1 MPQRTLSPLPPE
13 PSLLRDLEM
22 LEARLDIDGV
32 SSSRT
37 APSKS
42 TRTWAAATGPGLDA
56 KQQKQ
61 LRGFIDRLVGR
72 DRGSWKSAQVIYGSA
87 AAPLETDVWHGLGEA
102 RPGEKLTPSD
112 HVRWASMTKSLSVL
126 YLAWLIDL
134 GRAPRPGDSVGDA
147 VPDFELSKLRVRQD
161 DGKTVAAARPVTWHQ
176 VYAMTA
182 PINYEGY
189 LYGGDRD
196 NGFALSPWSARF
208 AKYSRLI
215 SHPDEGFYPK
225 EDATVFAGC
234 VNGNRVSRSHRVRA
248 YGRVPLEHQPG
259 ARDCSKYGPHFA
271 LLGAALR
278 EPGVKPLQAFTDR
291 VLRPA
296 NVTRL
301 WFDGGQTP
309 KPPGAK
315 LTELAF
321 SYDDG
326 SPPSARDTASC
337 PEDSVTYWASECPG
351 DAMAQC
357 DAARLN
363 TAETAAGDD
372 PYAGVLD
379 IGATGPLTELAKIGR
394 LFLRGGVAEDG
405 TRVVS
410 EAALRIAMQPVGEGE
425 SHCDCFKYGSGDAGR
440 KRCEYRMRDFCA
452 GDYWGLGACFKARRP
467 APPHAPPRVASP
479 SPPARAPR
487 RRRERRRGRRC
498 RPCSRSC
505 TRRASRSSRWRRRR
519 RGRAGWCG
527 AAGAR
532 SRTRRIHRP
541 RPAHASPYGAHASR
555 PLHPRYSTH
564 YVLHFESGHYMIAG
578 GGNQPSTHSVPYLPF
593 RYQMLPWFLS
603 AVERGRDGAQL
614 AGMFERD
621 ADDEG
626 AARGR
631 EMPPP

>member
-363 TAETAAGDD
+363 TAETAADDD

-452 GDYWGLGACFKARRP
+452 GDYWGLGACFKVRRP
-467 APPHAPPRVASP
+467 APPHAPPRVASR
-479 SPPARAPR
+479 SPPPRAPSQAAA
-487 RRRERRRGRRC
+487 GKA
-498 RPCSRSC
+498 P
-505 TRRASRSSRWRRRR
+505 RATLSSLLEELHSSGKSVEQVAAQAPWPRWMVW
-519 RGRAGWCG
+519 GGWC
-527 AAGAR
+527 AIAHP
-532 SRTRRIHRP
+532 SNSPPP
-541 RPAHASPYGAHASR
+541 RPAHASPLTRPGPCTSGTRRTTCSTSSR
-555 PLHPRYSTH
+555 AT
-564 YVLHFESGHYMIAG
+564 
-578 GGNQPSTHSVPYLPF
+578 T
-593 RYQMLPWFLS
+593 
-603 AVERGRDGAQL
+603 
-614 AGMFERD
+614 
-621 ADDEG
+621 
-626 AARGR
+626 
-631 EMPPP
+631 

>member
-1 MPQRTLSPLPPE
+1 MPQRTLSPLPPD

-532 SRTRRIHRP
+532 SRTRRIRRP
-541 RPAHASPYGAHASR
+541 RPAHASPHGAHASR

-626 AARGR
+626 AARGG

>member
-278 EPGVKPLQAFTDR
+278 ERGVKPLQAFTDR

-363 TAETAAGDD
+363 TDETAADDD

-452 GDYWGLGACFKARRP
+452 GDYWGLGACFKVRRP

-532 SRTRRIHRP
+532 SRTRRIRRP
-541 RPAHASPYGAHASR
+541 RPAHASPHGAHAPR
-555 PLHPRYSTH
+555 PVHPRYSTH

>member
-278 EPGVKPLQAFTDR
+278 ERGVKPLQAFTDR

-363 TAETAAGDD
+363 TDETAADDD

-541 RPAHASPYGAHASR
+541 RHPPTPRHMALTRPGPCTQGTRRTTSSTSSR
-555 PLHPRYSTH
+555 AT
-564 YVLHFESGHYMIAG
+564 
-578 GGNQPSTHSVPYLPF
+578 T
-593 RYQMLPWFLS
+593 
-603 AVERGRDGAQL
+603 
-614 AGMFERD
+614 
-621 ADDEG
+621 
-626 AARGR
+626 
-631 EMPPP
+631 

>member
-309 KPPGAK
+309 KPAGAK

-363 TAETAAGDD
+363 TDETAADDD

-452 GDYWGLGACFKARRP
+452 GDYWGLGACFKVRRP

-541 RPAHASPYGAHASR
+541 RHPPTPRHMALTRPGPCTQGTRRTTSSTSSR
-555 PLHPRYSTH
+555 AT
-564 YVLHFESGHYMIAG
+564 
-578 GGNQPSTHSVPYLPF
+578 T
-593 RYQMLPWFLS
+593 
-603 AVERGRDGAQL
+603 
-614 AGMFERD
+614 
-621 ADDEG
+621 
-626 AARGR
+626 
-631 EMPPP
+631 

>member
-363 TAETAAGDD
+363 TADTAADDD

-467 APPHAPPRVASP
+467 APPRAPPRDASP
-479 SPPARAPR
+479 SPPARALR

-532 SRTRRIHRP
+532 SRTRRNHRP
-541 RPAHASPYGAHASR
+541 RPAHASPYIWRSR
-555 PLHPRYSTH
+555 APARAPKVLDALRAPLRVGPLHDRRRR
-564 YVLHFESGHYMIAG
+564 
-578 GGNQPSTHSVPYLPF
+578 QPAVDAFGALPPLPVPDAPVVPL
-593 RYQMLPWFLS
+593 
-603 AVERGRDGAQL
+603 RGRA
-614 AGMFERD
+614 RPRRR
-621 ADDEG
+621 
-626 AARGR
+626 AARR
-631 EMPPP
+631 HVRARRR

>member
-1 MPQRTLSPLPPE
+1 M
-13 PSLLRDLEM
+13 
-22 LEARLDIDGV
+22 

-147 VPDFELSKLRVRQD
+147 VPDCELSKLRVRQD

-259 ARDCSKYGPHFA
+259 ARLLKYGPHFA

-351 DAMAQC
+351 DAMARC

-363 TAETAAGDD
+363 TAETAADDD

-425 SHCDCFKYGSGDAGR
+425 SHCDCFKYGSGDAGQQAVR
-440 KRCEYRMRDFCA
+440 VSDARLLRRRL
-452 GDYWGLGACFKARRP
+452 LGAGRLLQGAPPRP
-467 APPHAPPRVASP
+467 APRS
-479 SPPARAPR
+479 APR
-487 RRRERRRGRRC
+487 RFTLPSRACSQAAAGRRRGRRC

-532 SRTRRIHRP
+532 SRTRRIP
-541 RPAHASPYGAHASR
+541 PSTPAHASPYGAHAPR
-555 PLHPRYSTH
+555 PVHPRYSTH

>member
-32 SSSRT
+32 TSSRT

-309 KPPGAK
+309 RPPGAK

-363 TAETAAGDD
+363 TDETAADDD

-452 GDYWGLGACFKARRP
+452 GDYWGLGACFKVRRP

-532 SRTRRIHRP
+532 SRTRRIRRP
-541 RPAHASPYGAHASR
+541 RPAHASPHGAHAPR
-555 PLHPRYSTH
+555 PLLPRYSTH

>member
-1 MPQRTLSPLPPE
+1 MPQRTLSPLPPD

-467 APPHAPPRVASP
+467 APPHAPPRVASR
-479 SPPARAPR
+479 SPPPRAPR

-541 RPAHASPYGAHASR
+541 RPAHASPHGAHAPR

>member
-541 RPAHASPYGAHASR
+541 RHPPTPRRMALTRPGPCTQGTRRTTSSTSSR
-555 PLHPRYSTH
+555 AT
-564 YVLHFESGHYMIAG
+564 
-578 GGNQPSTHSVPYLPF
+578 T
-593 RYQMLPWFLS
+593 
-603 AVERGRDGAQL
+603 
-614 AGMFERD
+614 
-621 ADDEG
+621 
-626 AARGR
+626 
-631 EMPPP
+631 